1 MKKTNNNKPQRGVTY
16 KCIKSF
22 TDKWGDRA
30 RKGQY
35 LVLEGEYRGWPEGD
49 ICVVKALSGRGQNK
63 AVLSKK
69 FNEHFVALNP
79 VK

>member
-1 MKKTNNNKPQRGVTY
+1 MKKRKTNSNKPQLGVTY

-30 RKGQY
+30 RKGQR
-35 LVLEGEYRGWPEGD
+35 LVYGGSFDYDGG
-49 ICVVKALSGRGQNK
+49 IYVMKHVSGRGYNK
-63 AVLSKK
+63 VILSKK
-69 FNEHFVALNP
+69 FTEHFVALNP